1 MTIYTVD
8 NMTKRR
14 AIKKLFKD
22 SGYNI
27 SQFARTV
34 GFTRN
39 QVYAW
44 FNGTA
49 EIRENNLEVIASRL
63 NYRVDWLGSNRLELT
78 KGEAMFGNT
87 QDKQTIDNQNE
98 LISLLREQL
107 DYYKEKCESFE
118 ATLKKSSEFIP
129 QLNEEEKQAIVCLD
143 KKIILSATNKY
154 AELLG
159 YPHIKM
165 LGLDYEEIVHKD
177 DYREMKIAEDA
188 KKLKGYVNQGVWK
201 MKKKDKDV
209 IYLFVEANFIG
220 NNKMFLRITE
230 SNKKEYLN
238 QDENTET
245 KA

>member
-1 MTIYTVD
+1 MTIDTGD

-27 SQFARTV
+27 SQFARAV

-49 EIRENNLEVIASRL
+49 EIRENNLEMIASRL

-98 LISLLREQL
+98 LIALLREQL
-107 DYYKEKCESFE
+107 DYYKEKCETFE
-118 ATLKKSSEFIP
+118 ETLKKSSEFIP
-129 QLNEEEKQAIVCLD
+129 QLMEEETQAIVCLD
-143 KKIILSATNKY
+143 KKIILSATKKY

-165 LGLDYEEIVHKD
+165 LSLDYKEIVHED
-177 DYREMKIAEDA
+177 DYPKMKIAEDI

-201 MKKKDKDV
+201 MKKKNKDV
-209 IYLFVEANFIG
+209 IYIYVDSNFIG
-220 NNKMFLRITE
+220 NNKMFLKITE
-230 SNKKEYLN
+230 SNKKEYLEHN
-238 QDENTET
+238 ENTEI